1 MSGISLTSSMR
12 NNLLS
17 LQQTAKLQDL
27 TQNRLATGLKVNSAI
42 DNPSSYYTAQSLN
55 NRAEDLNVLLD
66 AMSQGIQTLK
76 ATIQTIEA
84 ATGYLEQA
92 SSFTRQTMDGQSTV
106 TASKEWFERQAG
118 VGAVV
123 STKEELLAA
132 LDSAS
137 GKIVVYGSIDMGDT
151 AITLNDGQSLVGVG
165 SFAAISD
172 RAKDSQ
178 LDKFSS
184 LNWNVNISQPTVVM
198 GNDTSISDLSLKI
211 STTIGGYNTFVGA
224 WNKQGLEFKNID
236 LVVDGGPSSQNFYGI
251 NIVNSTAEFKGI
263 NNIRATGASN
273 NVAAFSNSASVI
285 NIGGNTILNVE
296 NEKGIGIRGNGN
308 IFNFYDNAQIN
319 VRARLGV
326 VQSDVL
332 NLKDSASLN
341 IESNDVGFLYGHLNI
356 LSANAQLKIFA
367 GRAFCSNS
375 NDVSSLVFNVVEGA
389 VIKTQEG
396 VYTAPAGG
404 VSATVPIMYI
414 SDISQFGFIRDASQN
429 SGDDPVFTEIFNKFM
444 QDDSESF
451 QLPKDAKTW
460 DNKNTV
466 DQFNLI
472 LSQYDQLV
480 NDGWY
485 KGVNLL
491 KKQDLKVVFNE
502 ERTSDLDI
510 KGVNATVSGL
520 GINKTTIDTEL
531 AVTLEEIDSAINQL
545 RLYASEFG
553 NYYQIVTTRENFTNS
568 LINVLTEGADQLT
581 LADMN
586 QESANML
593 ALQTRQQLAV
603 NSLSLA
609 SQASQSVLKLF

>member
-1 MSGISLTSSMR
+1 MR

-172 RAKDSQ
+172 RARDSQ

-273 NVAAFSNSASVI
+273 NVAAFSNNNSVI

-404 VSATVPIMYI
+404 VNATVPIMYI

-451 QLPKDAKTW
+451 QLPEDAKTW

-502 ERTSDLDI
+502 GRTSDLDI

-520 GINKTTIDTEL
+520 GINKATIDTEL

>member
-1 MSGISLTSSMR
+1 MR